1 LRVDV
6 RSNYLSTPRRLRPGR
21 PKAGDSYKRVGR
33 TLYEIKV
40 SENALRIRQEAN
52 TDGVFP
58 LITNLP
64 AQTNKTVEVLQIYR
78 YQPYLERRFENLK
91 TEYAVTPVYL
101 KSPKR
106 VVGLVHVYFLA
117 LMVAALI
124 EREIRRAM
132 ERQRIDVLPI
142 YPEER
147 ECRAPTTPRLLD
159 FFSQVEWFR
168 HVGKDGSTV
177 FPVRLS
183 ATQAKI
189 LSLLGVPRKAYEAQD

>member
-1 LRVDV
+1 MCWCRGTP
-6 RSNYLSTPRRLRPGR
+6 ST
-21 PKAGDSYKRVGR
+21 DSATGLNR
-33 TLYEIKV
+33 
-40 SENALRIRQEAN
+40 
-52 TDGVFP
+52 
-58 LITNLP
+58 
-64 AQTNKTVEVLQIYR
+64 
-78 YQPYLERRFENLK
+78 
-91 TEYAVTPVYL
+91 YAVTPVYL

-106 VVGLVHVYFLA
+106 VVGLVHVYFLS

-132 ERQRIDVLPI
+132 DREKIQVLPI

-168 HVGKDGSTV
+168 HVGKEGSTV

-183 ATQAKI
+183 TMQVQI
-189 LSLLGVPRKAYEAQD
+189 LGLLGVPRKAYEGQN